1 VIVEGP
7 VPEPGD
13 VLLVGT
19 AASVQFSGDRAVV
32 LRVISV
38 SRKPTY
44 DGWCWLTGYVLDR
57 RGQAVDKREIF
68 VQLAGL
74 RPVPPPRSRPTQR
87 RRI

>member
-1 VIVEGP
+1 VIVDGP

-13 VLLVGT
+13 VLLVGA
-19 AASVQFSGDRAVV
+19 AASVQFGGDRALV

-44 DGWCWLTGYVLDR
+44 HGWCWLTGYVLDR

-74 RPVPPPRSRPTQR
+74 RPVPLRSRPMQR